1 MITNHRLSI
10 LHRPKRPLAAQK
22 NVEHADQEFQKEQ
35 VTVQS
40 LRTLLLAVQLASL
53 DAPAYLLP
61 LHHLSH
67 LVHSVTFVHHFQA
80 VLQWHPCVLRT
91 PFYMPCMSF

>member
-35 VTVQS
+35 VCMRG
-40 LRTLLLAVQLASL
+40 LHELYRASL
-53 DAPAYLLP
+53 VLSCVAKP
-61 LHHLSH
+61 LARSVSSTDITHH
-67 LVHSVTFVHHFQA
+67 
-80 VLQWHPCVLRT
+80 
-91 PFYMPCMSF
+91 

>member
-35 VTVQS
+35 VIVQS
-40 LRTLLLAVQLASL
+40 LRPCFCFAASL
-53 DAPAYLLP
+53 NAPAYLLP
-61 LHHLSH
+61 LQHLSR
-67 LVHSVTFVHHFQA
+67 LARSVAFV
-80 VLQWHPCVLRT
+80 
-91 PFYMPCMSF
+91 